1 MAEKRKRQMTKCGG
15 VRTMTASLLLILDVQ
30 TGLINE
36 STAHI
41 PARVDALQA
50 KYPSII
56 ITRLYNPQKSL
67 FRKLLAWDAL
77 PLGGQAAQLAF
88 APRADARIIDK
99 SGYSGVTAALL
110 DDLRRDAISRVHL
123 CGIATEGSVL
133 ASSLDLFDAGIE
145 PVVLAQACASDADPS
160 LHHAA
165 LAILRKTIGKRNVV
179 ES

>member
-1 MAEKRKRQMTKCGG
+1 
-15 VRTMTASLLLILDVQ
+15 MTAVLLLILDVQ

-36 STAHI
+36 STAHV
-41 PARVDALQA
+41 PARVTSLQSA
-50 KYPSII
+50 FESVI

-77 PLGGQAAQLAF
+77 PLGGQATQLAF

-99 SGYSGVTAALL
+99 CCYSCVNAALL
-110 DDLRRDAISRVHL
+110 DDLRREAISRVHL

-133 ASSLDLFDAGIE
+133 ASALDLFDAGIE

-160 LHHAA
+160 LHQAA
-165 LAILRKTIGKRNVV
+165 LAILRKTIGKRHVI